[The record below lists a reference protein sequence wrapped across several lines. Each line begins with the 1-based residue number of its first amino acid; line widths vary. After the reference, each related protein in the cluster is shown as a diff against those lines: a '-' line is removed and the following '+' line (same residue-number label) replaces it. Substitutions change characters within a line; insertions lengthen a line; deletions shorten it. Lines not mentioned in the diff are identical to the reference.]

1 MSSLSPSVSRRA
13 FALGVSFAVLF
24 TALATASLLPGA
36 ETSGQSAAKA
46 GARESLRWRLPVA
59 FGTQLPALGDNI
71 LTVRDALA
79 EGSAGALSLEVFEPG
94 EIVSAF
100 AITEAVRLDKVPA
113 GYTRLGY
120 DQGRTPAAPSLAPYP
135 LACPLGPTWPGGTK
149 GKGNG

>member
-1 MSSLSPSVSRRA
+1 MSSSSSPSVSRRA

-36 ETSGQSAAKA
+36 ESLAQRREGTAAQ
-46 GARESLRWRLPVA
+46 ETLRWRLPVA

-79 EGSAGALSLEVFEPG
+79 ESSAGALTLEVFEPG
-94 EIVSAF
+94 EIVSTF

-113 GYTRLGY
+113 GYTWLGY
-120 DQGRTPAAPSLAPYP
+120 DQGRTPAAPLFGAVPFGLSPWA
-135 LACPLGPTWPGGTK
+135 
-149 GKGNG
+149 